1 MRQFCEIYLTAKM
14 SKPQKIP
21 RTESVDDRRTDKKL
35 VNVDRHK
42 SATSPNKSGAPET

>member
-1 MRQFCEIYLTAKM
+1 MPET
-14 SKPQKIP
+14 QKNHRNGP
-21 RTESVDDRRTDKKL
+21 VDDHRTDKKL